1 MAGRTL
7 NTQRAKF
14 AWVLLVAL
22 IVTSLAPAEISPA
35 SASTSK
41 TVMFSQGSST
51 LISTAKRQIT
61 SWKSSLNTASKIT
74 VTGYAPKS
82 GSRNVQTTLAMK
94 RATVVVAQ
102 LQTIG
107 IKATFTKK
115 AVLLTTTIKKMQS
128 ANKAVIVVTS
138 VKPVVKPS
146 TSPTASP
153 SSSPSAS
160 ASVSPSASSSPSSS
174 PSPTESPRFKVSN
187 KLIMSTYDVGCG
199 GTEKQIIFNSAS
211 LMYQDVAT
219 PSASPTIVATQNFD
233 SSETGFSS
241 DPGVTNCAV
250 TWNFESVLP
259 GQYMLRVSATCK
271 SNITDAE
278 FTPARLCTPSSYDAA
293 GNVVGRGVG
302 PTSSGDDAIMTFDLD
317 VVVNSDGSTASST
330 FYENLYFISG

>member
-1 MAGRTL
+1 MASQKL
-7 NTQRAKF
+7 STQRAKC
-14 AWVLLVAL
+14 AWVVLVAL
-22 IVTSLAPAEISPA
+22 VVTSLAPVVTTPA

-41 TVMFSQGSST
+41 TVMFSQGSSA
-51 LISTAKRQIT
+51 LSSTAKRQVM

-74 VTGYAPKS
+74 VTGYAPKA
-82 GSRNVQTTLAMK
+82 GSRNVQTTLALK
-94 RATVVVAQ
+94 RATAVVAQ
-102 LQTIG
+102 FQTIG

-115 AVLLTTTIKKMQS
+115 TVLLTTTIKKMQS

-153 SSSPSAS
+153 SAS
-160 ASVSPSASSSPSSS
+160 ASISPSASSSPSSS

-187 KLIMSTYDVGCG
+187 KLILSTYDVGCG